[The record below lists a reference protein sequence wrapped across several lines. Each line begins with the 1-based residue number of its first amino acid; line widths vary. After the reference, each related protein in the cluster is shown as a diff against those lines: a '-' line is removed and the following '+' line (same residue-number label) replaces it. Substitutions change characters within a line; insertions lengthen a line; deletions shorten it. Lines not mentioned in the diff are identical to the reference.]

1 MFNPLKAL
9 GGFVTGKILRPTLR
23 TLAGE
28 AGIELRRKNELRRKA
43 AVAAVAYARAKAT
56 ADAVA
61 EADSSN
67 TQTDNTVNAWQA
79 VMRGRSIGRG
89 KR

>member
-1 MFNPLKAL
+1 MFNPLKVL
-9 GGFVTGKILRPTLR
+9 GGFVGGKIIRPVLR

-28 AGIELRRKNELRRKA
+28 AGVELRRTNELRRRA
-43 AVAAVAYARAKAT
+43 AIAAVAYAHAKMA
-56 ADAVA
+56 A
-61 EADSSN
+61 EADAGS
-67 TQTDNTVNAWQA
+67 TPDNSVNAWQA